1 MAQKE
6 RLSYIRKTIREEK
19 KVNVS
24 ELSKE
29 YGVTEET
36 IRRDLE
42 KLENEGLVT
51 RTYGGAVL
59 NMEKVTENIDY
70 LRREQHNAEEKAIIG
85 ELTASV
91 IPMKATIGADSSSTV
106 MAALKCLRNYP
117 NVTVL
122 TNSIPAILEFN
133 ESALNIISTGG
144 TVNKSTYS
152 MQGNVVRKNL
162 ADYYVDIILTSCKAL
177 ELNGGIFDSNE
188 EEAELKKILMK
199 RGQKIYLLADHTKFN
214 KMAFVKVLG
223 FDSLDMVITDKEPSR
238 EWKNLFK
245 EKGIKLLYPGS
256 K

>member
-6 RLSYIRKTIREEK
+6 RLSRIRKTIKEEK
-19 KVNVS
+19 KVVVS

-59 NMEKVTENIDY
+59 NMEQITENIAY
-70 LRREQHNAEEKAIIG
+70 LRRELHNHEEKMIIG
-85 ELTASV
+85 ELAASV
-91 IPMKATIGADSSSTV
+91 IPTKATIGADASSTV
-106 MAALKCLRNYP
+106 MAALKCLRNCP
-117 NVTVL
+117 QVTVL
-122 TNSIPAILEFN
+122 TNSIPAILEFDQS
-133 ESALNIISTGG
+133 ELNIISTGG
-144 TVNKSTYS
+144 VVNKNTYS
-152 MQGNVVRKNL
+152 MQGNVARRNL

-177 ELNGGIFDSNE
+177 DLECGIFDSNE
-188 EEAELKKILMK
+188 EEAELKKILVE

-214 KMAFVKVLG
+214 KVAFVKVLG
-223 FDSLDMVITDKEPSR
+223 FDNLDLVITDKEPSK
-238 EWKNLFK
+238 EWKTLFK
-245 EKGIKLLYPGS
+245 QKGIGLLYPGS